1 MAANFRTTLQI
12 IERALR
18 DLGIGA
24 AGEPLESEDI
34 MTGLYCFND
43 LIDTLKSY
51 NLTIWR
57 TARELFNMV
66 GGQASYTIGP
76 GGDWDT
82 QRPTNSDLFKAGF
95 VNTYVNPTQPLETP
109 VHIYSDEEWRSISLK
124 TMTNTMAWGIWLDSD
139 MNAGSTPGLANIFVY
154 PILDV
159 TGQMALY
166 LRKALEEVAE
176 DETGLSEQILVPP
189 GYRRMLS
196 TNLALECADEFGVT
210 PSANLVQRAQ
220 RSMDFVT
227 RSNAKKSTLKI
238 PPGVNVSSNRR
249 NYNILTNQSNS

>member
-18 DLGIGA
+18 DLGVGA
-24 AGEPLESEDI
+24 AGEPIEPEDM

-43 LIDTLKSY
+43 FVDTLKSY

-57 TARELFNMV
+57 TKRATFPMT
-66 GGQASYTIGP
+66 GSTASYTIGP
-76 GGDWDT
+76 GGTWDT
-82 QRPTNSDLFKAGF
+82 QRPTGIFKAGF
-95 VNTYVNPTQPLETP
+95 LSAASPTLETP
-109 VHIYSDEEWRSISLK
+109 VHVYSDEEWVFISLK
-124 TMTNTMAWGIWLDSD
+124 TMTNTMTWGIWYDKTMTL
-139 MNAGSTPGLANIFVY
+139 GRGTIYVY
-154 PILDV
+154 PILNV
-159 TGQMALY
+159 TGTIVLY
-166 LRKALEEVAE
+166 LKEALEEVAE
-176 DETGLSEQILVPP
+176 DETGLEEIIYVPP

-196 TNLALECADEFGVT
+196 SNLALECADEFGIT

-227 RSNAKKSTLKI
+227 RSNATKSTLKL
-238 PPGVNVSSNRR
+238 PAGVNVSRSRR